1 MNDESRPG
9 FEIRPMNDRRQLEE
23 LLRLRWPDE
32 NLLIRGQ
39 FVRPE
44 DVEGLGYF
52 TDERLHGIATWMPHG
67 KVMHIVAVNAFTEL
81 RGVGIALIEAMKA
94 HARRHGMTCLRAT
107 ISNDNVVALRFYQK
121 RGFRVTALHRGMY
134 DAMRAMKP
142 SIPRTGLDGIPMSDE
157 FELELE
163 L

>member
-1 MNDESRPG
+1 MNEPRPA
-9 FEIRPMNDRRQLEE
+9 FEIRPMTDRKQLEE

-32 NLLIRGQ
+32 NLIIRGE

-52 TDERLHGIATWMPHG
+52 ATDRLHGIATWLTHG

-81 RGVGIALIEAMKA
+81 RGVGIALVDAMKA
-94 HARRHGMTCLRAT
+94 HGRQNGMTLLRAT

-121 RGFRVTALHRGMY
+121 RGFRVTALHRGIF

-142 SIPRTGLDGIPMSDE
+142 SIPRIGLDGIPMSDE